1 MIPSLSQETITEYAS
16 NAQTIQEPTGT
27 DYTQGVRVGRTIPA
41 KWWNWLW
48 NHISAWL
55 KDSKADKESMR
66 AEALNVLSEASITPS
81 NTEEHQLS
89 KGINSIAYD
98 TAERYDTAEV
108 TEVIDGITVTHKV
121 NQPYVVGHTLYVPN
135 TELL

>member
-1 MIPSLSQETITEYAS
+1 
-16 NAQTIQEPTGT
+16 
-27 DYTQGVRVGRTIPA
+27 
-41 KWWNWLW
+41 
-48 NHISAWL
+48 
-55 KDSKADKESMR
+55 MR

-81 NTEEHQLS
+81 STDEHQLS

-98 TAERYDTAEV
+98 TAERYDMAEV
-108 TEVIDGITVTHKV
+108 TEVIDGVTVTHKV